1 MVIGPATPGPPA
13 SEIVVG
19 LDIGQRQDYSAI
31 AVLEAIDESD
41 GTRDPVT
48 YEFRRWKTIQLR
60 HAERIRIGTP
70 FAGVV
75 DRVSDIVSDPR
86 LRGCTLVTDATG
98 VGAPVVEM
106 LRAADLP
113 CRLIAAQ
120 ITGGIDE
127 GSDGHYH
134 RVPKRDLVVG
144 LQVLFDQWPFEMA
157 RGLPGVDALVQE
169 LAEFKAK
176 RSNSG
181 TMRFS
186 GARDDL
192 TMALALA
199 WWWMRKRVAW
209 QSSTAPK

>member
-1 MVIGPATPGPPA
+1 MVIGPATPGLPA

-31 AVLEAIDESD
+31 AVLETLDESD

-86 LRGCTLVTDATG
+86 LRGCTLVADATG

-127 GSDGHYH
+127 GSDGPSCPEA
-134 RVPKRDLVVG
+134 RSRRRIAGVV
-144 LQVLFDQWPFEMA
+144 
-157 RGLPGVDALVQE
+157 
-169 LAEFKAK
+169 
-176 RSNSG
+176 RS
-181 TMRFS
+181 
-186 GARDDL
+186 
-192 TMALALA
+192 MALRNGKGLAGRGCAGAGTRRVQGEALE
-199 WWWMRKRVAW
+199 
-209 QSSTAPK
+209 

>member
-1 MVIGPATPGPPA
+1 MPPGVAPLPANEVVI
-13 SEIVVG
+13 G
-19 LDIGQRQDYSAI
+19 LDIGQRRDYSAI
-31 AVLEAIDESD
+31 TVLEAIEEVD

-48 YEFRRWKTIQLR
+48 YEFRRRKVIQLR
-60 HAERIRIGTP
+60 HAERVRIGTP

-75 DRVSDIVSDPR
+75 DRVAEIVSDPR

-106 LRAADLP
+106 LRAARLP

-120 ITGGIDE
+120 ITGGADE

-144 LQVLFDQWPFEMA
+144 LQVLFDRWPFEMLSGVPA
-157 RGLPGVDALVQE
+157 VDALVQE
-169 LAEFKAK
+169 LIDFKAT
-176 RSNSG
+176 RGGGGGLRYSG
-181 TMRFS
+181 V
-186 GARDDL
+186 RDDL

-199 WWWMRKRVAW
+199 WWWMRKRVA
-209 QSSTAPK
+209 